1 MKSLK
6 MIRLPRMTNT
16 TGDGVEEAVDGWQQ
30 MRGCVCA
37 SQGEGGG
44 GRLGVE
50 HTKEEACPWTEGP
63 VSVHELQVDRS
74 AHEREEH
81 PVAEHRKGRCE
92 RLNETRRCECVRLQ
106 ATRQQRR
113 RTRR

>member
-1 MKSLK
+1 MGS
-6 MIRLPRMTNT
+6 NQCV
-16 TGDGVEEAVDGWQQ
+16 GV
-30 MRGCVCA
+30 

-50 HTKEEACPWTEGP
+50 HTKEEACPRAEGP

-81 PVAEHRKGRCE
+81 PVAEQRRRQCE

-106 ATRQQRR
+106 ATRQQEG